1 VLMPR
6 DKMTVDAWGNLTIQV
21 AGAK

>member
-1 VLMPR
+1 VLMPG
-6 DKMTVDAWGNLTIQV
+6 DKMTVDAWGNLVFAV